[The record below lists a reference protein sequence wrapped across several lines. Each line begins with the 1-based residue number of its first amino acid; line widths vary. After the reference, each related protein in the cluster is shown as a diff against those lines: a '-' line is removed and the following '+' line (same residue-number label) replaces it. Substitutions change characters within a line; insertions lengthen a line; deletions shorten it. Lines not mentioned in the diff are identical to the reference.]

1 VIVWIASFPRS
12 GNNLF
17 REALYRIFGV
27 KSGSVFPEPLGA
39 DPFLDDVSLH
49 LPEDS
54 IDSLRELEAPV
65 FVKTHRLSEAD
76 DPSPA
81 VYLVRDGRDAYVSY
95 AHFVRARGERAFTSL
110 DYEGALATLI
120 GREDHAYGSW
130 SASVRAW
137 TRRTGP
143 TVIVRFEELV
153 ENPHTAVRDAAKFL
167 GIPLGERVGG
177 MPSFRELHAQ
187 NPIVFRRGEVGSWR
201 SELPPE
207 LEERFWRLHG
217 AQMLA
222 LGYPRRHPLVA
233 APS

>member
-1 VIVWIASFPRS
+1 MIVWIASFPRS

-39 DPFLDDVSLH
+39 DPYLDDVSLH

-65 FVKTHRLSEAD
+65 FVKTHRLSESD
-76 DPSPA
+76 DQSPA

-120 GREDHAYGSW
+120 EREGHAYGSW

-137 TRRTGP
+137 TRRAAP
-143 TVIVRFEELV
+143 TAIVRFEELV
-153 ENPHTAVRDAAKFL
+153 ENPHTAVRDAVKSL
-167 GIPLGERVGG
+167 GIPLGEPVGE
-177 MPSFRELHAQ
+177 MPPFRELHAQ
-187 NPIVFRRGEVGSWR
+187 NPIVFRRGKVGSWR
-201 SELPPE
+201 SELPPP
-207 LEERFWRLHG
+207 LEERFWGLHG
-217 AQMLA
+217 AAMLVM
-222 LGYPRRHPLVA
+222 GYPRKHPLVA